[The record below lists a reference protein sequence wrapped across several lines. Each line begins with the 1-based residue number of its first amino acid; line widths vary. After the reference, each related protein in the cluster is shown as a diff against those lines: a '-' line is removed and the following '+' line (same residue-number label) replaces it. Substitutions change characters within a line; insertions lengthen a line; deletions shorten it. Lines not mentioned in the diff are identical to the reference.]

1 MSSPRPQ
8 RLIQS
13 ANVTTQVY
21 VDKKALFT
29 LKPKFLEVVR
39 CLPSADPK
47 QTVFS
52 YEEVREGELE
62 LTSTM

>member
-1 MSSPRPQ
+1 M
-8 RLIQS
+8 
-13 ANVTTQVY
+13 TTQVY
-21 VDKKALFT
+21 VDKKAHFT